1 MNLELINNKIQEMLP
16 EKRYKHSLNVA
27 NCAVKLSEIYG
38 CDKEK
43 AYIAGIAHDC
53 AKYLNKDEVK
63 YYVDKYKI
71 VLDEIEKDNLALSH
85 SLIGSY
91 IAKYE
96 FGINDKD
103 IINAIKY
110 HTTGKEDMDIIEKI
124 IYIADLIEEDRDF
137 PGVEELRD
145 LVYNKELD
153 KALLISFNNTIKFV
167 IENNQ
172 LIHNRTVDAR
182 NYLIKNKI
190 LLFKFVWISK
200 FNTLYNKIQWFIYVL
215 FMV

>member
-27 NCAVKLSEIYG
+27 DCAVKLSEIYG

-110 HTTGKEDMDIIEKI
+110 HTTGKEDMD
-124 IYIADLIEEDRDF
+124 LIEEDRDF

-167 IENNQ
+167 IDNNQ

-190 LLFKFVWISK
+190 L
-200 FNTLYNKIQWFIYVL
+200 
-215 FMV
+215 

>member
-53 AKYLNKDEVK
+53 AKYLNK
-63 YYVDKYKI
+63 
-71 VLDEIEKDNLALSH
+71 DEIEKDNLALSH

-182 NYLIKNKI
+182 NTMVYLRIIYGIIIKY
-190 LLFKFVWISK
+190 V
-200 FNTLYNKIQWFIYVL
+200 YNHERKEII
-215 FMV
+215 

>member
-1 MNLELINNKIQEMLP
+1 MNLELINDKVKNMLP
-16 EKRYKHSLNVA
+16 EKRYRHSLNVA

-43 AYIAGIAHDC
+43 AYVAGITHDC
-53 AKYLNKDEVK
+53 AKYLNKEEVK
-63 YYVDKYKI
+63 YYIDKYKI
-71 VLDEIEKDNLALSH
+71 ILDDLEKESLALSH

-96 FGINDKD
+96 FGINDED

-110 HTTGKEDMDIIEKI
+110 HTTGKEDMNLIEKI

-137 PGVEELRD
+137 PGVEELRN
-145 LVYNKELD
+145 LVYSKELD
-153 KALLISFNNTIKFV
+153 KALIISFDNTIKFV
-167 IENNQ
+167 IDNNQ
-172 LIHNRTVDAR
+172 LIHNRTVNAR

-190 LLFKFVWISK
+190 L
-200 FNTLYNKIQWFIYVL
+200 
-215 FMV
+215 

>member
-1 MNLELINNKIQEMLP
+1 MNLELIDNKIKEMLP
-16 EKRYKHSLNVA
+16 ERRYKHSLNVA

-53 AKYLNKDEVK
+53 AKYLSKEEVK
-63 YYVDKYKI
+63 YYVDKYEI
-71 VLDEIEKDNLALSH
+71 SLDELEKDNLALSH

-96 FGINDKD
+96 FGINDED
-103 IINAIKY
+103 IISAIKY
-110 HTTGKEDMDIIEKI
+110 HTTGKEDMNLIEKI
-124 IYIADLIEEDRDF
+124 IYIADLIEEGRDF
-137 PGVEELRD
+137 PGVGVLRD

-167 IENNQ
+167 IDNDQ
-172 LIHNRTVDAR
+172 SIHNRTVNAR

-190 LLFKFVWISK
+190 L
-200 FNTLYNKIQWFIYVL
+200 
-215 FMV
+215 

>member
-1 MNLELINNKIQEMLP
+1 MNIEFIEKKVKEMLP
-16 EKRYKHSLNVA
+16 ERRYKHSLNVA
-27 NCAVKLSEIYG
+27 NCAVKLSELYG
-38 CDKEK
+38 YDKQK

-71 VLDEIEKDNLALSH
+71 VLDEVERDNLALSH

-96 FGINDKD
+96 FNINDEE

-110 HTTGKEDMDIIEKI
+110 HTTGKEDMNLIEKI
-124 IYIADLIEEDRDF
+124 IYIADSIEEDRDF
-137 PGVEELRD
+137 PGVELLRE
-145 LVYNKELD
+145 LVYSKELD

-167 IENNQ
+167 MENNQ
-172 LIHNRTVDAR
+172 LIHNRTVNAR
-182 NYLIKNKI
+182 NYLILNKH
-190 LLFKFVWISK
+190 L
-200 FNTLYNKIQWFIYVL
+200 
-215 FMV
+215 